1 MRPHDRDRRPLDKS
15 KRYVGVYNDQ
25 SGGMTT
31 AGTIIRD
38 AWVFGLLPEEETCE
52 GWTLGQIDALYD
64 KVSRAWAPYG
74 HLVSNLP
81 EELRLRHARIYSA
94 AAEYAR
100 AHGWNPELDDED

>member
-1 MRPHDRDRRPLDKS
+1 MDKT
-15 KRYVGVYNDQ
+15 KRYVGIYNDN

-31 AGTIIRD
+31 AGNIIRD

-52 GWTLGQIDALYD
+52 GWTHGQIDALYD
-64 KVSRAWAPYG
+64 KVTRAWEPYG

-81 EELRLRHARIYSA
+81 EELRGKHTRIYTA
-94 AAEYAR
+94 ATEYAR